1 MIPLARP
8 AAVRRDALVVHLAPR
23 IAALAEA
30 ATTPNNRKMPWSQN
44 RVHARQVLD
53 ELALE
58 CQCNF
63 PATMIAKIARMAVTM
78 DQDAPTLAQLASR
91 EISIAPGSATVGDA
105 AAAAGEVAWLVVTD
119 VDQQPIGII
128 SGSRLARASDRQQV
142 GELIRHPAIVLPA
155 NLSVAESLRSWP
167 FHDLKNELADLDG
180 VIVVADDNSPV
191 GVWAGASLD
200 RRLPPP
206 LVRGVGYADTG
217 LPGPISN
224 IGRIVR
230 ICRFMELPART
241 ACAAVR
247 SFSTKP
253 VPLPACQNPRP
264 LTPHEFKW

>member
-1 MIPLARP
+1 
-8 AAVRRDALVVHLAPR
+8 
-23 IAALAEA
+23 
-30 ATTPNNRKMPWSQN
+30 
-44 RVHARQVLD
+44 
-53 ELALE
+53 
-58 CQCNF
+58 
-63 PATMIAKIARMAVTM
+63 MAVTM
-78 DQDAPTLAQLASR
+78 DQDAPTRDAPTLAQLASR
-91 EISIAPGSATVGDA
+91 DISIASASATAGDA
-105 AAAAGEVAWLVVTD
+105 AAAAGDVAWLVVTD

-128 SGSRLARASDRQQV
+128 SGARLARASDRQQV

-191 GVWAGASLD
+191 GVWAGAGLD
-200 RRLPPP
+200 RRLPPSA
-206 LVRGVGYADTG
+206 VRGVGYADTG

-224 IGRIVR
+224 IGRIIR
-230 ICRFMELPART
+230 ICRFIELPART

>member
-1 MIPLARP
+1 
-8 AAVRRDALVVHLAPR
+8 
-23 IAALAEA
+23 
-30 ATTPNNRKMPWSQN
+30 
-44 RVHARQVLD
+44 
-53 ELALE
+53 
-58 CQCNF
+58 
-63 PATMIAKIARMAVTM
+63 M
-78 DQDAPTLAQLASR
+78 DQDATTLAQLASR
-91 EISIAPGSATVGDA
+91 DISVAPASATAGDA
-105 AAAAGEVAWLVVTD
+105 AAAAGEKAWLVVTD

-128 SGSRLARASDRQQV
+128 SRSALARASAGQQV
-142 GELIRHPAIVLPA
+142 GELIRHPAIELPA
-155 NLSVAESLRSWP
+155 HLPLAQSLRSWP
-167 FHDLKNELADLDG
+167 VHDLENELADLDG